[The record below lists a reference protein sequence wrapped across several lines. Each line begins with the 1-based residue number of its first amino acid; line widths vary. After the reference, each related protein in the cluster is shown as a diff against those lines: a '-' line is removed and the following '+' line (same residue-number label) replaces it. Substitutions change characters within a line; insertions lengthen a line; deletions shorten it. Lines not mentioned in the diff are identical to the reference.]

1 MHDLAPGSQFASDV
15 RAGLT
20 QPEQK
25 TLGCR
30 YLYDD
35 MGWALREAIAL
46 LPEYGLTRADA
57 RIIEAHA
64 DDLLDCLPSPLTIAE
79 LGSGS
84 VATTR
89 TIPEAVRKRQ
99 NAVYYPIDVPATALA
114 RCARELGP
122 LAAVHPLEMS
132 FQLLDHRPPSSRRPG
147 LPPGKPQSELNVVQ
161 AAIGKQIPGDL
172 DLHASLIPLQ
182 ERMVGDVRQGL
193 VLLMAAVGA
202 VLLVLCVNLA
212 NLGLARRRTRPR
224 FGHSHRPRRQP
235 RAPAG
240 PIDRGEHYP
249 GVGRWSARRPPG
261 LLGISRAAG
270 RRAPRSAAFERSP
283 YRCPR
288 AALRPRGLALHRPHF
303 WRPSRLAQPALGP
316 RGNPQVGRTRRH
328 GGPRRIAR
336 AQPPGRAR
344 SRSQSEEPT
353 S

>member
-89 TIPEAVRKRQ
+89 TILEAVRKRQ
-99 NAVYYPIDVPATALA
+99 KAVYYPIDVPATALA

-132 FQLLDHRPPSSRRPG
+132 FLDG
-147 LPPGKPQSELNVVQ
+147 LRN
-161 AAIGKQIPGDL
+161 I
-172 DLHASLIPLQ
+172 
-182 ERMVGDVRQGL
+182 
-193 VLLMAAVGA
+193 
-202 VLLVLCVNLA
+202 
-212 NLGLARRRTRPR
+212 
-224 FGHSHRPRRQP
+224 
-235 RAPAG
+235 
-240 PIDRGEHYP
+240 
-249 GVGRWSARRPPG
+249 
-261 LLGISRAAG
+261 AG
-270 RRAPRSAAFERSP
+270 RRAPGERLLVLFPGSSIGNFEPEAAIHFVDSIRRRLAPGDALLLGTDLVKPTAQLLDAYDDPTGVTAAFNLNLLGRINRELDGDFD
-283 YRCPR
+283 
-288 AALRPRGLALHRPHF
+288 LRQFAHVIRYHEE
-303 WRPSRLAQPALGP
+303 AQ
-316 RGNPQVGRTRRH
+316 
-328 GGPRRIAR
+328 RIEMHL
-336 AQPPGRAR
+336 R
-344 SRSQSEEPT
+344 SRVYQIVSIRKADLIVDFAAGETICTEACHKFYLEQVETMADAAGFRLQQQWVDEEWGFAENLLICP
-353 S
+353 